1 MEKMGETVYAIVH
14 TGGRQF
20 RMEPDA
26 TLRIPKVDAEVG
38 QTLELDRVLLIQ
50 GDSGIT
56 VGQPTVDGAKVV
68 AEVLEQGRDKK
79 IIVFKKK
86 KRKRYTRK
94 NGHRQPF
101 TAIRVKEIVT

>member
-1 MEKMGETVYAIVH
+1 MYAIVH

-26 TLRIPKVDAEVG
+26 TLRIPKVDVKVG
-38 QTLELDRVLLIQ
+38 QTLELDRVLMIQ
-50 GDSGIT
+50 GDSGTT
-56 VGQPTVDGAKVV
+56 VGTPTVDGAKVV

-86 KRKRYTRK
+86 RRKRYQRK

-101 TAIRVKEIVT
+101 TAIRVKEIVS